1 MPQVTVNGAA
11 LHYEDEGD
19 GIPVVF
25 LHGVWMSGRFFA
37 NQRPFF
43 RERCRTLV
51 PDFRAHGQSQHVH
64 EGHTVAQYARD
75 LRALLDAVEADGAIL
90 VGWSMGS
97 LVIWELASQLGLGGI
112 RGVIVVDQSPSDF
125 RWPDWPDGFLDLPTL
140 QHVMEAVQTDQAA
153 MARDLVGLMFEE
165 PPAEADAAWMV
176 GEISRP
182 PASVASAILFD
193 QTLRDYRPS
202 LGAVDVPS
210 LVISGRHDKLV
221 PLSAAELVASAMP
234 GAELVAF
241 DESGHCPFLDE
252 NERFNDVVARFV
264 DEQS

>member
-19 GIPVVF
+19 GTPVVF
-25 LHGVWMSGRFFA
+25 LHGVWMSGRFFER
-37 NQRPFF
+37 QRPFF
-43 RERCRTLV
+43 RGRCRTIV

-75 LRALLDAVEADGAIL
+75 LRALLDVVEADGAIL

-125 RWPDWPDGFLDLPTL
+125 RWPDWPDGFVDLPTL

-153 MARDLVGLMFEE
+153 MARDLVGLMFER
-165 PPAEADAAWMV
+165 PPAEPDAAWMV
-176 GEISRP
+176 DEISRP

-193 QTLRDYRPS
+193 QTVRDYRAS
-202 LGAVDVPS
+202 LAAVDVPS
-210 LVISGRHDKLV
+210 LVITGRHDKLV
-221 PLSAAELVASAMP
+221 PVSAAELVAASMP
-234 GAELVAF
+234 RAELVVF
-241 DESGHCPFLDE
+241 EESGHCPFLDDT
-252 NERFNDVVARFV
+252 ERFNNAVARFV
-264 DEQS
+264 DSLA